1 MREIKFTTN
10 FESVLKFSDKDFKI
24 KYEEHV
30 GNDERYLYKI
40 DGDEKHLA
48 VCPRCDNPVVI
59 LGIYRN
65 IDIPDVAQYNEYKL
79 ERCPYHVKRANYIKE
94 YVPET
99 EEPQRH
105 ELYRIAKDHFDK
117 AIYLL
122 QKQTGL
128 HISYDMA
135 EVLAENY
142 ADMRAYNYIDATVYN
157 IPWYLLYSYCGFNL
171 HYMIVR
177 KGTTLFRTLKSLK
190 FEMVDSNIKD
200 HVCII
205 DHEGYVLRATDY
217 RYSVD
222 NDDNLNES
230 LLFSILKPDPNLP
243 DVLLFNMVKRVS
255 VKVDSSYFGNL
266 VEYKDWKTNTRML
279 EIAAKYMNP

>member
-65 IDIPDVAQYNEYKL
+65 IDVSPHARHTRNIDIPDVAQYNEYKL

-99 EEPQRH
+99 EEPQRQN
-105 ELYRIAKDHFDK
+105 YTG
-117 AIYLL
+117 L
-122 QKQTGL
+122 QKIILIKRFIYYRNKQVFIYHMIWQKCLPKIMQTCEHTTTSMLPYTIFHG
-128 HISYDMA
+128 IC
-135 EVLAENY
+135 
-142 ADMRAYNYIDATVYN
+142 YIA
-157 IPWYLLYSYCGFNL
+157 
-171 HYMIVR
+171 IVDLIY
-177 KGTTLFRTLKSLK
+177 T
-190 FEMVDSNIKD
+190 I
-200 HVCII
+200 
-205 DHEGYVLRATDY
+205 
-217 RYSVD
+217 
-222 NDDNLNES
+222 
-230 LLFSILKPDPNLP
+230 
-243 DVLLFNMVKRVS
+243 
-255 VKVDSSYFGNL
+255 
-266 VEYKDWKTNTRML
+266 
-279 EIAAKYMNP
+279 

>member
-1 MREIKFTTN
+1 MR
-10 FESVLKFSDKDFKI
+10 
-24 KYEEHV
+24 
-30 GNDERYLYKI
+30 GMYKI

-59 LGIYRN
+59 LGIYRNIDVSPHARHTRN

-171 HYMIVR
+171 HYM
-177 KGTTLFRTLKSLK
+177 KMNELKTSFNSLY
-190 FEMVDSNIKD
+190 DSK
-200 HVCII
+200 
-205 DHEGYVLRATDY
+205 
-217 RYSVD
+217 
-222 NDDNLNES
+222 
-230 LLFSILKPDPNLP
+230 
-243 DVLLFNMVKRVS
+243 KRNYTVS
-255 VKVDSSYFGNL
+255 DS
-266 VEYKDWKTNTRML
+266 
-279 EIAAKYMNP
+279 